1 MGWRVGERKEGER
14 THGGAAEEDIIMGRA
29 WPRASEVAEDER
41 GKEKFVKGNGARER
55 NGANERTNER
65 TLLRLGGERGEDGS
79 TCFDLV
85 LRSPPSA
92 SCWLA

>member
-55 NGANERTNER
+55 NGANERTNASSSRRR
-65 TLLRLGGERGEDGS
+65 TRRGRLNL
-79 TCFDLV
+79 F
-85 LRSPPSA
+85 
-92 SCWLA
+92 